1 MLAIYKKELRSY
13 FTSMIGYVFIA
24 FFLVIIGV
32 YFYFQNLYTGYA
44 NFEYTVTNVT
54 FIFVL
59 LIPLLTMRLMAE
71 ENKQK
76 TDQLL
81 LTSPVTPT
89 AIVLGK
95 FLAVFTIFGVVM
107 AIICTYPLIMKQY
120 GNVPLAPAYA
130 SIFGF
135 TILGGAYLSMGFFL
149 SSLTESQVVAAVVS
163 FIVFL
168 FTALMDG
175 IAGFFPAD
183 NKTAYVVF
191 SVILVIICII
201 LYIMMRNLTISIC
214 AGLVGELGLTAA
226 YLLKPTLFDGLIVKV
241 FGWVSVIDRFNNF
254 YMGILDLAGI
264 IYYISIIFLFLFL
277 TVQVIR
283 KKRWS

>member
-24 FFLVIIGV
+24 FFLVIIGI
-32 YFYFQNLYTGYA
+32 YFYFQNLYSAYA

-59 LIPLLTMRLMAE
+59 LVPLLTMRLMAE
-71 ENKQK
+71 ENRQK

-81 LTSPVTPT
+81 FTSPVTPT

-95 FLAVFTIFGVVM
+95 FLAVFTVFGAVM
-107 AIICTYPLIMKQY
+107 AIICTYPLIMNMY
-120 GNVPLAPAYA
+120 GDVPFASSYA

-135 TILGGAYLSMGFFL
+135 AILGGAYLAIGFFI
-149 SSLTESQVVAAVVS
+149 SSLTESLVVAAVIS

-168 FTALMDG
+168 FTVLMDG

-191 SVILVIICII
+191 SAILVIICIV
-201 LYIMMRNLTISIC
+201 LYLMMKNPTISIC
-214 AGLVGELGLTAA
+214 AGLAGELGLTAA
-226 YLLKPTLFDGLIVKV
+226 YLLKPALFDGLIVKV
-241 FGWVSVIDRFNNF
+241 FGWFSVIDRFDNF
-254 YMGILDLAGI
+254 RMGILDMASI